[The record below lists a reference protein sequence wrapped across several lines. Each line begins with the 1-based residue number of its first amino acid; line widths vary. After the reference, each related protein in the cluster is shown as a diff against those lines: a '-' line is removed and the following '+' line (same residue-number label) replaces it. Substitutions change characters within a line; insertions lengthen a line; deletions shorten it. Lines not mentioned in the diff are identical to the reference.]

1 MGDKTNKI
9 LSKVAAVGSGRVSPK
24 FVGMELI
31 DRLKAQLKEARE
43 AMKNKNAKGG
53 MIKKRYGGSV
63 TKKTKKKK

>member
-9 LSKVAAVGSGRVSPK
+9 LSRVAAVGSGRVSPK

-43 AMKNKNAKGG
+43 AMKNKMPKAE
-53 MIKKRYGGSV
+53 
-63 TKKTKKKK
+63 